1 MGELLKSLVEFVLHV
16 DRHLLEFCTD
26 YGTWVYLLLFVV
38 VFCETGLVV
47 TPFLPGDSLLF
58 AVGSLAA
65 ISGLR
70 AEIAAPLL
78 ICAALA
84 GDNVNYWIGRSIGPR
99 VFSSE
104 QSRFLNRDYL
114 DRTQRFYEKHG
125 RKTVVIA
132 RFLPIIRTFAPFVA
146 GIGRMVYL
154 RFLLFSVLGALL
166 WVSLFVG
173 AGYYFGNIPFIKNNF
188 SVVIIVL
195 VLIPGLPALTEFV
208 KIRLRR
214 RTVSASEHR

>member
-1 MGELLKSLVEFVLHV
+1 MEPLKTLVEFALHL
-16 DRHLLEFCTD
+16 DRHLLEFCTAH
-26 YGTWVYLLLFVV
+26 GTWVYLLLFVV

-65 ISGLR
+65 INALH

-78 ICAALA
+78 VAAALS
-84 GDNVNYWIGRSIGPR
+84 GDNVNYWIGRAVGPR
-99 VFSSE
+99 VFSSAE
-104 QSRFLNRDYL
+104 SRLFNRAYL

-146 GIGRMVYL
+146 GIGRMAYV
-154 RFLLFSVLGALL
+154 RFLLFSILGAIL
-166 WVSLFVG
+166 WVTLFVG
-173 AGYYFGNIPFIKNNF
+173 TGFYFGNIPLVKNNF
-188 SVVIIVL
+188 SVVIVVL

-208 KIRLRR
+208 KHQLHHRSARR
-214 RTVSASEHR
+214 S